1 MADTARHAPSRWLRR
16 RFTVADYRGLNGASI
31 CSPVIFGGWKLRLFI
46 ANGGKSAEASRGS
59 GDEIRTRG
67 RRTGVTGQARCL
79 DTMDLIMTAYKSP
92 DFNERAAAARAAK
105 QKALEQL
112 RSKPAPDPA
121 VVAARLAA
129 QAAREAAAAE
139 QRAARQAE
147 KEAAKAAKA
156 AAAEA
161 AGAKEA
167 AAAPLTEAELKAAR
181 DARYAARKARKR

>member
-1 MADTARHAPSRWLRR
+1 MPGTTLASDDIH
-16 RFTVADYRGLNGASI
+16 VANYRDFDGASI
-31 CSPVIFGGWKLRLFI
+31 CSCINFAREMRRLFI
-46 ANGGKSAEASRGS
+46 AKGDKSAEASRGS

-67 RRTGVTGQARCL
+67 RRTVVTGQARCL

-161 AGAKEA
+161 LASKEA
-167 AAAPLTEAELKAAR
+167 PATPLTEAELKAAR